1 VEKTI
6 PITEAKAKLIAVA
19 DQVAS
24 TGEAIVVTRRGKPL
38 VRVVPITPPPSL
50 DGSVTFL
57 VDEEDLIYAPLG
69 DWDAATA

>member
-38 VRVVPITPPPSL
+38 VRLVPITPPPSL

-57 VDEEDLIYAPLG
+57 VDEDDLIYAPLG
-69 DWDAATA
+69 DWDAATG